1 MKKLFS
7 IAMILMAEALFMIS
21 CTTKTV
27 DIEAEKAE
35 ISKIIDA
42 YCKTINDDDLELV
55 NEIWSHGDEVSFIG
69 PSGRYS
75 TYNEIR
81 ENFVH
86 GVFGVNFTKRNL
98 QKEELNI
105 TVYGDAAWA
114 EFNWVF
120 DATRNDGS
128 PHNTKGRESQ
138 FFHKENGQWKLVHI
152 HYSGRNR

>member
-1 MKKLFS
+1 MKR
-7 IAMILMAEALFMIS
+7 IIPMTIILVVAALFMSS
-21 CTTKTV
+21 CTTNKA
-27 DIEAEKAE
+27 DIDAEKAE

-81 ENFVH
+81 DNFVH

-98 QKEELNI
+98 QKEELSI

-120 DATRNDGS
+120 DAIRNDGS

>member
-1 MKKLFS
+1 MKRN
-7 IAMILMAEALFMIS
+7 IPVILILVAVAFTMSF
-21 CTTKTV
+21 CTSQPV
-27 DIEAEKAE
+27 DVEAEKAE

-81 ENFVH
+81 DNFVH

-98 QKEELNI
+98 QKEELSI

>member
-1 MKKLFS
+1 MKRIIPLTV
-7 IAMILMAEALFMIS
+7 MLMAVALTMSS
-21 CTTKTV
+21 CTSEKV
-27 DIEAEKAE
+27 NIEAEKAE

-81 ENFVH
+81 DNFVH

-98 QKEELNI
+98 QKEELSI

-120 DATRNDGS
+120 DAIRNDGS

-152 HYSGRNR
+152 HYSSRNR

>member
-1 MKKLFS
+1 MKRIIPLTV
-7 IAMILMAEALFMIS
+7 MLMAVALTMSS
-21 CTTKTV
+21 CTSEKV
-27 DIEAEKAE
+27 NIEAEKAE

-81 ENFVH
+81 DNFVH

-98 QKEELNI
+98 QKEELSI

>member
-27 DIEAEKAE
+27 DIDAEKAE

-81 ENFVH
+81 DNFVH

-98 QKEELNI
+98 QKEELSI

>member
-1 MKKLFS
+1 MKRAIPM
-7 IAMILMAEALFMIS
+7 IAVLMVMVLTMTR
-21 CTTKTV
+21 CTSQPV
-27 DIEAEKAE
+27 DVDKEKAA
-35 ISKIIDA
+35 ISKIIDE
-42 YCKTINDDDLELV
+42 YVKTINNDDTLLV
-55 NEIWSHGDEVSFIG
+55 NQIWSHDAEVSFIG

-81 ENFVH
+81 DNFVH
-86 GVFGVNFTKRNL
+86 GVFGKNFTKRNL
-98 QKEELNI
+98 QKEELTI

-138 FFHKENGQWKLVHI
+138 FFHKENGEWKLVHI

>member
-1 MKKLFS
+1 MKKLVPLMLG
-7 IAMILMAEALFMIS
+7 IALSVSMLS
-21 CTTKTV
+21 CTAKQV
-27 DIEAEKAE
+27 DVEAEKAE

-42 YCKTINDDDLELV
+42 YVKTINDDDLELV
-55 NEIWSHGDEVSFIG
+55 NQIWSHGDEVSFIG

-81 ENFVH
+81 DNFVH
-86 GVFGVNFTKRNL
+86 GVFGVNFTKRDL
-98 QKEELNI
+98 QKEELTI

-114 EFNWVF
+114 EFTWKF
-120 DATRNDGS
+120 DAIRNDGS

>member
-27 DIEAEKAE
+27 DIDAEKAE

-81 ENFVH
+81 DNFVH

-98 QKEELNI
+98 QKEELSI

-120 DATRNDGS
+120 DAIRNDGS

>member
-1 MKKLFS
+1 MKRIIPLTV
-7 IAMILMAEALFMIS
+7 MLMAVALTMSS
-21 CTTKTV
+21 CTSEKV
-27 DIEAEKAE
+27 NIEAEKAE

-55 NEIWSHGDEVSFIG
+55 NQIWSHGDEVSFIA

-75 TYNEIR
+75 SYNEIR
-81 ENFVH
+81 DNFVH

-128 PHNTKGRESQ
+128 SHNTKGRESQ

-152 HYSGRNR
+152 HYSSRNR

>member
-27 DIEAEKAE
+27 DIDAEKAE

-81 ENFVH
+81 DNFVH

-98 QKEELNI
+98 QKEELSI

-152 HYSGRNR
+152 HYSSRNR

>member
-1 MKKLFS
+1 MLFS
-7 IAMILMAEALFMIS
+7 CS
-21 CTTKTV
+21 TKQV
-27 DIEAEKAE
+27 DVEAEKAE

-75 TYNEIR
+75 TYSEIR
-81 ENFVH
+81 DNFVH

-98 QKEELNI
+98 QKEELSI

-120 DATRNDGS
+120 DAIRNDGS
-128 PHNTKGRESQ
+128 SHNTKGRESQ

>member
-81 ENFVH
+81 DNFVH

>member
-1 MKKLFS
+1 MKKLVPLMLG
-7 IAMILMAEALFMIS
+7 IILSVIMLS
-21 CTTKTV
+21 CTAKQV
-27 DIEAEKAE
+27 DVEAEKAE

-42 YCKTINDDDLELV
+42 YVKTINDDDLELV
-55 NEIWSHGDEVSFIG
+55 NQIWSHGDEVSFIG

-81 ENFVH
+81 DNFVH
-86 GVFGVNFTKRNL
+86 GVFGVNFTKRDL
-98 QKEELNI
+98 QKEELTI

-114 EFNWVF
+114 EFTWKF
-120 DATRNDGS
+120 DAIRNDGS

-152 HYSGRNR
+152 HYSGRNQ